1 MKKVIILLMVFV
13 FPFLTFAQ
21 GQPNLQNQQKE
32 VPILTPKVV
41 IGDLVFVSQTLKTVE
56 IKGSEVDAFLQVDQA
71 ITKIL
76 QDLNAQGRK
85 ANDSVDIKLPLN
97 IAQNTLAFMDR
108 AVLSGQN
115 AIIYKRFV
123 DAVVES
129 SKKK

>member
-1 MKKVIILLMVFV
+1 MKQKSLFLLALLLV
-13 FPFLTFAQ
+13 PFLAFSQ
-21 GQPNLQNQQKE
+21 QNLQNQQKD
-32 VPILTPKVV
+32 VPVLSPKVI

-76 QDLNAQGRK
+76 QDLNSQGKK
-85 ANDSVDIKLPLN
+85 ATDSIEIKMPLN

-115 AIIYKRFV
+115 AVIYKRFV

>member
-1 MKKVIILLMVFV
+1 MKQKSLFLLALLLV
-13 FPFLTFAQ
+13 PFFAFSQ
-21 GQPNLQNQQKE
+21 QNLQNQQKD
-32 VPILTPKVV
+32 VPVLSPKVI

-76 QDLNAQGRK
+76 QDLNSQGKK
-85 ANDSVDIKLPLN
+85 ATDSIEIKMPLN

-115 AIIYKRFV
+115 AVIYKRFV